1 MKTLRELL
9 LERHQSAQPKLDAI
23 RAKLLAA
30 AQEES
35 ARSPEA
41 SAGRPNHPLARFAL
55 LLWQELVFPC
65 RRVWSGVAA
74 AWVFIVALNLFTSE
88 PAQVAQAHPI
98 YSAAEVVAQYQAQQR
113 LWDELLNSGTSSS
126 PESSPALPPPR
137 SERTNST
144 AMG

>member
-35 ARSPEA
+35 ARCPDT
-41 SAGRPNHPLARFAL
+41 SAGRPGHPLARFAL
-55 LLWQELVFPC
+55 LLWQELIFPC
-65 RRVWSGVAA
+65 RRVWAGVTA
-74 AWVFIVALNLFTSE
+74 AWVFIVALNFFTSE
-88 PAQVAQAHPI
+88 PAQVAQVRPA
-98 YSAAEVVAQYQAQQR
+98 YSAAEVVAHYQAQQR
-113 LWDELLNSGTSSS
+113 LWDELLNSSAPSS
-126 PESSPALPPPR
+126 PEPSPAIPPPR